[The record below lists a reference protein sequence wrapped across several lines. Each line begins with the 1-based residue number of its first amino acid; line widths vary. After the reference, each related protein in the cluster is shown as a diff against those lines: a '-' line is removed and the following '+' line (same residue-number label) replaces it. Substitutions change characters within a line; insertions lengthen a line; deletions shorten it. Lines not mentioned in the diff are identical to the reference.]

1 METRQFQGIST
12 EIKATSV
19 SLGLVADSN
28 VLMAKLTETASKNK
42 QYNDL
47 KVILL
52 THLSFDVSVVLNE
65 PKINWSFGH

>member
-1 METRQFQGIST
+1 METGQFRGIST

-47 KVILL
+47 KVILFNP
-52 THLSFDVSVVLNE
+52 SKFWCFCCFKRAKD
-65 PKINWSFGH
+65 